1 MNYAPTA
8 PSETPDL
15 AFLDPDTR
23 IERAEAALAEERS
36 ISSAILDTVPALV
49 VVLDP
54 EFKIVR
60 FNKSCEVSTGYVF
73 ISHEQRR
80 LLSRGVGVPAGVHI
94 DEWRFRSTDRPAWH
108 TLRICTLYA
117 VVVRQFDAA
126 RLRKGSFQPGC
137 VSFSAWNGRGGQLA
151 GRSQGSGGVVPR
163 TRTGAGFRTL

>member
-73 ISHEQRR
+73 
-80 LLSRGVGVPAGVHI
+80 
-94 DEWRFRSTDRPAWH
+94 T
-108 TLRICTLYA
+108 
-117 VVVRQFDAA
+117 
-126 RLRKGSFQPGC
+126 
-137 VSFSAWNGRGGQLA
+137 
-151 GRSQGSGGVVPR
+151 
-163 TRTGAGFRTL
+163 

>member
-73 ISHEQRR
+73 KELKEKEIWPLFFAPEHAEPFR
-80 LLSRGVGVPAGVHI
+80 LVF
-94 DEWRFRSTDRPAWH
+94 E
-108 TLRICTLYA
+108 
-117 VVVRQFDAA
+117 
-126 RLRKGSFQPGC
+126 RLRNRAESTQFE
-137 VSFSAWNGRGGQLA
+137 WNF
-151 GRSQGSGGVVPR
+151 GVLYPR
-163 TRTGAGFRTL
+163 TFAEAQRGADR